1 MNKTLG
7 DGGFQAIEFLGIPI
21 VWSPQATADS
31 MYFLN
36 TRHLKFR
43 YDPMVFFDMTEWK
56 AIPDQVNDRA
66 AQIITAGNLV
76 TGRRRTHG
84 VIFNI
89 DS

>member
-1 MNKTLG
+1 MG
-7 DGGFQAIEFLGIPI
+7 DAGFENIQFKGVP
-21 VWSPQATADS
+21 VTWSPSCANTR

-36 TRHLKFR
+36 LNFLKFT
-43 YDPMVFFDMTEWK
+43 YDPIAFFDMTEWK

-84 VIFNI
+84 VIFGI
-89 DS
+89 DTE